1 MNQRASWIQ
10 RIIRSGEFYAI
21 VLSIGA
27 FAMSAY
33 SVLIVVR
40 QHEDERTAEFT
51 QTLYERVQENNV
63 LKLEHWELGHIF
75 EMPEDYEKTRDRLRL
90 AVKDRSEAERI
101 QLIESEKSIA
111 AIHYITFEELF
122 YNLSLAIQSGDRTR
136 QQIVEETIG
145 YYTNGVLRN
154 PRVLWLSSPDGGNIA
169 SHLNPDSYAYYRENV
184 LENREFPLTDE
195 PDPYGLFPP
204 QDGTD

>member
-1 MNQRASWIQ
+1 MSQKASWVQ
-10 RIIRSGEFYAI
+10 RVIRSGDFYAI
-21 VLSIGA
+21 VLSISA

-33 SVLIVVR
+33 SVFIVVR
-40 QHEDERTAEFT
+40 QHEDERTAEFA
-51 QTLYERVQENNV
+51 QTLYERVQENYV

-90 AVKDRSEAERI
+90 AVRDRSEVERI
-101 QLIESEKSIA
+101 KLIESEKSIA
-111 AIHYITFEELF
+111 SMHLITFEELF

-136 QQIVEETIG
+136 QKIVEETIG

-154 PRVLWLSSPDGGNIA
+154 PRVLWLSSPDGANIA
-169 SHLNPDSYAYYRENV
+169 SHLNPDAYVYYREGV
-184 LENREFPLTDE
+184 LENGKYPLTVQ

-204 QDGTD
+204 QGGT

>member
-1 MNQRASWIQ
+1 MSQERSWVQRT
-10 RIIRSGEFYAI
+10 IRSGEFYAI

-27 FAMSAY
+27 FVMSAY
-33 SVLIVVR
+33 SVFIVVR

-51 QTLYERVQENNV
+51 QTLYERVQEIYV

-75 EMPEDYEKTRDRLRL
+75 EMPEEYEKTRDRLRL
-90 AVKDRSEAERI
+90 AVKDVSEAERI
-101 QLIESEKSIA
+101 KLIESEKSIA
-111 AIHYITFEELF
+111 AMQYITFEELF

-154 PRVLWLSSPDGGNIA
+154 PRVLWLSSPDGGNLA
-169 SHLNPDSYAYYRENV
+169 LHMNPDSYAYYREAV
-184 LENREFPLTDE
+184 FENEEFPLTVQ

-204 QDGTD
+204 KDGT

>member
-1 MNQRASWIQ
+1 MSQETSWVQ

-33 SVLIVVR
+33 SVFIVVR

-51 QTLYERVQENNV
+51 QTLYERVQEINV

-75 EMPEDYEKTRDRLRL
+75 EIPEDYEKTRDRLRL
-90 AVKDRSEAERI
+90 AVKDGSDAERI
-101 QLIESEKSIA
+101 KLIETEKSIA
-111 AIHYITFEELF
+111 AMHYITFEELF

-154 PRVLWLSSPDGGNIA
+154 PRVLWLSSPEGGNIA
-169 SHLNPDSYAYYRENV
+169 SHLNPDSYAYYREAV
-184 LENREFPLTDE
+184 LENEEFPLTVQ

-204 QDGTD
+204 QDGT

>member
-10 RIIRSGEFYAI
+10 RMIRSAEFYAV
-21 VLSIGA
+21 VLSLGA

-33 SVLIVVR
+33 SVFIVVR
-40 QHEDERTAEFT
+40 QHEDERTAEYT
-51 QTLYERVQENNV
+51 QTLFERVQETYV

-101 QLIESEKSIA
+101 KLIESEKSIA

-122 YNLSLAIQSGDRTR
+122 YNLALAKQSGDRTR
-136 QQIVEETIG
+136 QKIVEETME

-154 PRVLWLSSPDGGNIA
+154 PRVLWLSSPDGGNLA
-169 SHLNPDSYAYYRENV
+169 SHLNPDSYAYYREGV
-184 LENREFPLTDE
+184 LENEEFPLTVQ

-204 QDGTD
+204 EDGT

>member
-1 MNQRASWIQ
+1 MSRETSWVQ

-33 SVLIVVR
+33 SVFIVVR
-40 QHEDERTAEFT
+40 QHEDERTAEFA
-51 QTLYERVQENNV
+51 QTLYERVHEYNL
-63 LKLEHWELGHIF
+63 LKLEYWELGHVF

-101 QLIESEKSIA
+101 KLIESEKSIVSMQL
-111 AIHYITFEELF
+111 ITFEELF
-122 YNLSLAIQSGDRTR
+122 YNLSLAMQSGDRTR
-136 QQIVEETIG
+136 QQIVEETIE
-145 YYTNGVLRN
+145 YYTQGVLRN
-154 PRVLWLSSPDGGNIA
+154 PRVLWLSSADGGNIA
-169 SHLNPDSYAYYRENV
+169 SHLNPDAYAFYREGV
-184 LENREFPLTDE
+184 LENEKFPLTVQ

-204 QDGTD
+204 QDGT